1 MKELRLGCLI
11 MAVIILSLLASC
23 SDAAKTDAEWEALT
37 LSRAHMNA
45 AKCFYFYISEN
56 EKGQLTVT
64 GYFTDENGNEYS
76 AKNGIILS
84 DEVAEDLRTMNLE
97 GLPDKKKKLFS
108 IFKADDETVRKLNL
122 SYKNGIKKEKNISD
136 KEIEMILSLITED
149 IFNNNVN
156 N

>member
-1 MKELRLGCLI
+1 MKKFRLGCFF
-11 MAVIILSLLASC
+11 MAVIILSLLTSC
-23 SDAAKTDAEWEALT
+23 SEKAKSGAEWKALT

-45 AKCFYFYISEN
+45 EKCFYFYISEN

-84 DEVAEDLRTMNLE
+84 EEVAEDLRTMNLE

-108 IFKADDETVRKLNL
+108 ILKADDETIRKLTL
-122 SYKNGIKKEKNISD
+122 SYKNGIQKEKNISD
-136 KEIEMILSLITED
+136 EEIEMILSLITKD
-149 IFNNNVN
+149 IIDNNDVN
-156 N
+156 